1 MGKGKLKKLFCNHDY
16 ELIEGNVPIHYP
28 DYEPIQ
34 FGQILKCKKCNK
46 EIRFLEK
53 QKYDY
58 ISEINEKIKEYENA
72 KAINTNDISDGCHT
86 FGELYDH
93 RAKLFSIIC
102 NQDFICENA
111 WKSRLHD
118 DGTMFD
124 GYFIVGINT
133 PKGQATYHYEM
144 KYWDYF
150 HIKEL
155 DKAPKWDGHTPNEA
169 IERLL
174 SLS

>member
-1 MGKGKLKKLFCNHDY
+1 MGEEFKLTKS
-16 ELIEGNVPIHYP
+16 
-28 DYEPIQ
+28 
-34 FGQILKCKKCNK
+34 
-46 EIRFLEK
+46 EK
-53 QKYDY
+53 Y
-58 ISEINEKIKEYENA
+58 INEMIKREEELGTVD
-72 KAINTNDISDGCHT
+72 TNNISDGCHT

-102 NQDFICENA
+102 NQDFIWEKA
-111 WKSRLHD
+111 WKSQLHN

-133 PKGQATYHYEM
+133 PKGQATYHYEI

-150 HIKEL
+150 HVKEL
-155 DKAPKWDGHTPNEA
+155 DRAPEWDGHTANEA

>member
-1 MGKGKLKKLFCNHDY
+1 MGEEFKLTKS
-16 ELIEGNVPIHYP
+16 
-28 DYEPIQ
+28 
-34 FGQILKCKKCNK
+34 
-46 EIRFLEK
+46 EK
-53 QKYDY
+53 Y
-58 ISEINEKIKEYENA
+58 INEMIKREEELGTVD
-72 KAINTNDISDGCHT
+72 TNNISDGCHT

-102 NQDFICENA
+102 NQDPICEKA
-111 WKSRLHD
+111 WKSKLHN

-144 KYWDYF
+144 KYFDYF
-150 HIKEL
+150 HVKEL
-155 DKAPKWDGHTPNEA
+155 DKAPKYDGHTANEA

>member
-1 MGKGKLKKLFCNHDY
+1 MNEEI
-16 ELIEGNVPIHYP
+16 ELTKTEQY
-28 DYEPIQ
+28 
-34 FGQILKCKKCNK
+34 
-46 EIRFLEK
+46 
-53 QKYDY
+53 
-58 ISEINEKIKEYENA
+58 INEMIKREEELGTVD
-72 KAINTNDISDGCHT
+72 TNNISDGCHT

-102 NQDFICENA
+102 NQDFIRENA

-155 DKAPKWDGHTPNEA
+155 DKAPKWDGHTPKEA

>member
-1 MGKGKLKKLFCNHDY
+1 MGEEFKLTKS
-16 ELIEGNVPIHYP
+16 
-28 DYEPIQ
+28 
-34 FGQILKCKKCNK
+34 
-46 EIRFLEK
+46 EK
-53 QKYDY
+53 Y
-58 ISEINEKIKEYENA
+58 INEMIKREEELGTVD
-72 KAINTNDISDGCHT
+72 TNNISDGCHT

-93 RAKLFSIIC
+93 RVKLFSIIC
-102 NQDFICENA
+102 NQDFICEKA
-111 WKSRLHD
+111 WKSKLHN

-124 GYFIVGINT
+124 GCFIVGINT

-155 DKAPKWDGHTPNEA
+155 DKAPEWDGHTANEA

>member
-1 MGKGKLKKLFCNHDY
+1 MNEEEKLTK
-16 ELIEGNVPIHYP
+16 
-28 DYEPIQ
+28 
-34 FGQILKCKKCNK
+34 
-46 EIRFLEK
+46 
-53 QKYDY
+53 
-58 ISEINEKIKEYENA
+58 SEQYINEMIKREEELGVVD
-72 KAINTNDISDGCHT
+72 TNNISDGCHT
-86 FGELYDH
+86 FRELYDH
-93 RAKLFSIIC
+93 RAKPFSIIC
-102 NQDFICENA
+102 NQDFIREDA
-111 WKSRLHD
+111 WKSKLHD

-155 DKAPKWDGHTPNEA
+155 HKAPKWDGHTPNET

>member
-1 MGKGKLKKLFCNHDY
+1 MNIKQLFCQHDY
-16 ELIEGNVPIHYP
+16 KLVKGNVAVHYP

-34 FGQILKCKKCNK
+34 YGQILKCRKCNK

-53 QKYDY
+53 EKYNY
-58 ISEINEKIKEYENA
+58 EAEINEKIQEYESA
-72 KAINTNDISDGCHT
+72 QALDTNNISDGCHT

-102 NQDFICENA
+102 NQDFIWEDA
-111 WKSRLHD
+111 WKSRLHH
-118 DGTMFD
+118 DGSMFE

-133 PKGQATYHYEM
+133 PKEQATYHYEM
-144 KYWDYF
+144 KYWDLF
-150 HIKEL
+150 HVKEL
-155 DKAPKWDGHTPNEA
+155 DNAPEWDGHTANEA

>member
-1 MGKGKLKKLFCNHDY
+1 MGEEIKLTKT
-16 ELIEGNVPIHYP
+16 
-28 DYEPIQ
+28 
-34 FGQILKCKKCNK
+34 
-46 EIRFLEK
+46 EI
-53 QKYDY
+53 Y
-58 ISEINEKIKEYENA
+58 INEMIKREESLGVV
-72 KAINTNDISDGCHT
+72 NTNNISDGYHT

-111 WKSRLHD
+111 WKSKKHD

-133 PKGQATYHYEM
+133 PKGQATYHYEL

-155 DKAPKWDGHTPNEA
+155 DKSPKWDGHTANDA

>member
-1 MGKGKLKKLFCNHDY
+1 MCEEVRLTK
-16 ELIEGNVPIHYP
+16 
-28 DYEPIQ
+28 
-34 FGQILKCKKCNK
+34 
-46 EIRFLEK
+46 
-53 QKYDY
+53 
-58 ISEINEKIKEYENA
+58 SEIYINNMIKREEELGTV
-72 KAINTNDISDGCHT
+72 NTNNISDGCHT

-102 NQDFICENA
+102 NQDFICEDA
-111 WKSRLHD
+111 WKSRLHS

-144 KYWDYF
+144 KYCDYF
-150 HIKEL
+150 HIKKL
-155 DKAPKWDGHTPNEA
+155 DKAPEWDGHTANDA

>member
-1 MGKGKLKKLFCNHDY
+1 MGEEFKLTKS
-16 ELIEGNVPIHYP
+16 
-28 DYEPIQ
+28 
-34 FGQILKCKKCNK
+34 
-46 EIRFLEK
+46 EK
-53 QKYDY
+53 Y
-58 ISEINEKIKEYENA
+58 INEMIKREEELGTVD
-72 KAINTNDISDGCHT
+72 TNNISDGCHT

-102 NQDFICENA
+102 NQDFIWEDA
-111 WKSRLHD
+111 WKSKFHN

-150 HIKEL
+150 HVKEL
-155 DKAPKWDGHTPNEA
+155 DKAPEWDGHTANEA